1 MPWFTR
7 STATAGPAPAEPFVD
22 RASSHAATTAAPA
35 HDESELARLREE
47 LAFVNERY
55 QLMIKASNI
64 GLWDMSVI
72 AGDPVNPS
80 NEFWWSDHFRTML
93 GFRDVTDFPN
103 VLDSWASRL
112 HPEDSGWVLEAF
124 AAHLNDRTGRT
135 PYDVQYRLQL
145 KNGEYRWF
153 RASGSTRRDS
163 SGVPV
168 RVAGALLDIHEQKQ
182 IMQSALTFVDRLS
195 SSSEE
200 LADVSTRMSETAR
213 TAVTAAESTA
223 SAIEKLGDSSSEIG
237 KVVQF
242 ITTIADQTNL
252 LALNATI
259 EAARAGDTGRGFA
272 VVANEVKELANETSR
287 ATGDIALKVEA
298 IRQDTKQ
305 AVTATQEIQRIV
317 AAVDSFQQTISH
329 VVEQQ
334 REAARE
340 GLALKQ
346 R

>member
-1 MPWFTR
+1 MVWFRTAQPAVTGPFEGS
-7 STATAGPAPAEPFVD
+7 STTSTSAVD
-22 RASSHAATTAAPA
+22 DGRVARL
-35 HDESELARLREE
+35 ESELAAAHAE
-47 LAFVNERY
+47 LSSVNERND
-55 QLMIKASNI
+55 LMIDASNI

-80 NEFWWSDHFRTML
+80 NEFWWSDHFRRML
-93 GFRDVTDFPN
+93 GFRDTSDFPN

-112 HPEDSGWVLEAF
+112 HPDDSGWVLEAF

-145 KNGEYRWF
+145 KSGDYRWF

-168 RVAGALLDIHEQKQ
+168 RVAGALVDIHEEKQ
-182 IMQSALTFVDRLS
+182 LMSAALGFVDRLA

-200 LADVSTRMSETAR
+200 LAAVSSDMSTTAR
-213 TAVTAAESTA
+213 TAVQAAASTA

-237 KVVQF
+237 KVVQL

-272 VVANEVKELANETSR
+272 VVANEVKALANETSR
-287 ATGDIALKVEA
+287 ATGDIASKVEA
-298 IRQDTKQ
+298 IRKDTQD
-305 AVTATQEIQRIV
+305 AVTAIQEIQRIV
-317 AAVDSFQQTISH
+317 SAVDSFQQTISA
-329 VVEQQ
+329 VVVRQ
-334 REAARE
+334 REAAEAGR
-340 GLALKQ
+340 ALQ
-346 R
+346 H